1 VTLVVD
7 DQHLGTSEA
16 AWLSSERI
24 SLLQPL
30 SLAPYRRVVI
40 IAPHPDDEVFGAA
53 GLLLS
58 LEGAEVHIVAVTD
71 GEASHPEAVIQGCD
85 LRLLRARESAEA
97 LHRLGWGHAPV
108 TRLGLP
114 DSAVTDH
121 SDDLIEYLS
130 ETLTREDLCIAPWRH
145 DGHPDHDACGR
156 AATEVTASKGAPLLE
171 YLVWAWHWLEP
182 EASFLPLQHFCSV
195 LRLSRRQAARK
206 RWATHAFASQIR
218 PLGLEPDQSALLPT
232 SVVRRF
238 WRPFEVFIAGGPS

>member
-1 VTLVVD
+1 MTLTVD

-24 SLLQPL
+24 SLLRPL

-40 IAPHPDDEVFGAA
+40 VAPHPDDEVFGAA
-53 GLLLS
+53 ALLLS
-58 LEGAEVHIVAVTD
+58 LESAEVQVVAVTD
-71 GEASHPEAVIQGCD
+71 GEASHPDAARQGYD
-85 LRLLRARESAEA
+85 LRVLRAQESARA
-97 LHRLGWGHAPV
+97 LYRLGWSHAPV
-108 TRLGLP
+108 SRLGLP

-121 SDDLIEYLS
+121 TDDLIEYLS
-130 ETLTREDLCIAPWRH
+130 ETLTPNDLCVAPWRH

-156 AATEVTASKGAPLLE
+156 AAAEVAASKGAQLLE
-171 YLVWAWHWLEP
+171 YLVWAWHWLE
-182 EASFLPLQHFCSV
+182 SDSSVLPWQRCSV

-218 PLGLEPDQSALLPT
+218 PLGLELDQPSLLPT

-238 WRPFEVFIAGGPS
+238 WRPFEVFIAAGPT

>member
-1 VTLVVD
+1 VTLTVD

-30 SLAPYRRVVI
+30 SPAPYRRVVI
-40 IAPHPDDEVFGAA
+40 VAPHPDDEIFGAA
-53 GLLLS
+53 GLLLR
-58 LEGAEVHIVAVTD
+58 LEGAEVQVVAVTD
-71 GEASHPEAVIQGCD
+71 GEASHPDAASQGYD
-85 LRLLRARESAEA
+85 LRTLRAQESARA
-97 LHRLGWGHAPV
+97 LRRLGWSHAPV
-108 TRLGLP
+108 SRLGLP
-114 DSAVTDH
+114 DSAVAGH
-121 SDDLIEYLS
+121 SDDLIDYLN
-130 ETLTREDLCIAPWRH
+130 ETLTPHDLCVAPWRH

-156 AATEVTASKGAPLLE
+156 AAAEVAASRGAQLLE

-182 EASFLPLQHFCSV
+182 ETSFLPWQHCSV

-218 PLGLEPDQSALLPT
+218 PLGLERDRRPLLPP

-238 WRPFEVFIAGGPS
+238 WRPFEIFIAGGPP

>member
-1 VTLVVD
+1 VTLTVD

-24 SLLQPL
+24 SLLEPL
-30 SLAPYRRVVI
+30 SLAAYRRVVI

-58 LEGAEVHIVAVTD
+58 LEDAEVHIVAVTD
-71 GEASHPEAVIQGCD
+71 GEASHPEAGSQGCD
-85 LRLLRARESAEA
+85 LRVLRAQESTEA
-97 LHRLGWGHAPV
+97 LRRLGWSHAPV

-114 DSAVTDH
+114 DSAMTDH
-121 SDDLIEYLS
+121 SDDLIESLS
-130 ETLTREDLCIAPWRH
+130 GTLTPQDLCVAPWRH

-156 AATEVTASKGAPLLE
+156 AAAEAAALRGAQLLE

-182 EASFLPLQHFCSV
+182 ETSFLPWEHCSV
-195 LRLSRRQAARK
+195 LRFSRRQAARK

-218 PLGLEPDQSALLPT
+218 PLGPTPDQSALLPT

-238 WRPFEVFIAGGPS
+238 WRPFEVFIAGDPS